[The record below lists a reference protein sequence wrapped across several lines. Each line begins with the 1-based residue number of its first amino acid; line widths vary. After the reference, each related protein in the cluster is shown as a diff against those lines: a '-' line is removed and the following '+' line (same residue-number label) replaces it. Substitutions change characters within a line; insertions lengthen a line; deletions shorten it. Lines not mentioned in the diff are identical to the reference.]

1 MKTDPNNRGFK
12 TVNKVHKIEPR
23 AMLFKQY
30 YLDVK
35 ANTFCNITQ
44 SALKAG
50 FSETYARNLS
60 GHTNKAKWYV
70 DFTEESEYMRAS
82 MLKKAENRLN
92 ERLQEDT
99 DTDTGKKLQTDV
111 AKFVSE
117 RVGKEHWSTRTE
129 VTGADGKR
137 LFSNEQRAD
146 VSIPLAKLF
155 KAPIKDIT

>member
-1 MKTDPNNRGFK
+1 MKDPNNRGFK
-12 TVNKVHKIEPR
+12 KLNKVHRVDPR
-23 AMLFKQY
+23 AILFKQY
-30 YLDVK
+30 YLDTK
-35 ANTFCNITQ
+35 SYTFCNITQ

-60 GHTNKAKWYV
+60 SHTNKAKWYI
-70 DFTEESEYMRAS
+70 DFTEESEYMRAA

-92 ERLQEDT
+92 ERLNEET

-117 RVGKEHWSTRTE
+117 RVGKEFYSTRSE

-137 LFSNEQRAD
+137 LFSNEQRAAA
-146 VSIPLAKLF
+146 SIPLSKLF
-155 KAPIKDIT
+155 QSPVKSDT